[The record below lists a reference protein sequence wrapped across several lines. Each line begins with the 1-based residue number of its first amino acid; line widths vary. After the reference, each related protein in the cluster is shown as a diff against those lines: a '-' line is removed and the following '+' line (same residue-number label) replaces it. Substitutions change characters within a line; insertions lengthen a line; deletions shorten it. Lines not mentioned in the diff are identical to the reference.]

1 MTFFKIIFALL
12 LVIGLYNCVN
22 AGMDLYLTGG
32 VYACGADRGNMPPQ
46 IEQQCQRLTK
56 GQWWHK

>member
-1 MTFFKIIFALL
+1 MIFFKIVFALL
-12 LVIGLYNCVN
+12 LVIGLYNCAN
-22 AGMDLYLTGG
+22 TAMDLYLTGG
-32 VYACGADRGNMPPQ
+32 VYACGSDKETLPAQ